1 MSGTGESCEGCPLV
15 ELKAGAAQHVPR
27 SEWLLPALVGAVVWI
42 IGAIERSFWLDEFH
56 TLQHARAA
64 PWSEFFASVSADNH
78 PPLSFLLAK
87 IARSLLGES
96 ELALR
101 SWSILAGLATVFLA
115 ARIGA
120 RTACAT
126 SRAALP
132 WLVVLSSFAFNV
144 FSEAR
149 MYGLLALATA
159 GVIDSVLACL
169 EGKRRHLL
177 VATWVAVG
185 CHTHYYFAYE
195 LAALGLLGVGVWLRS
210 ASARASVTRLF
221 AAAAL
226 GVAAFVPWIVV
237 GLAEQLANDL
247 PSGGSTGR
255 YASFAG
261 YVMSLG
267 HLLFLNAS
275 LGGEWV
281 SRYVALPGVC
291 VGGLLG
297 VLGFVRLAR
306 GARSTSVCSRTSTAL
321 FHLAWVSALVA
332 PAIGLCVAFVLPRAG
347 FNWRYV
353 AGALVPVLV
362 FVAAGVRAKPWYR
375 LALGG
380 VLAATLALVLAVN
393 VLSPGPENFRGAFR
407 YIAEHARAGDAMIVT
422 PLQVFRGDEALD
434 GWDYYGPRVQRELGL
449 DGSTSPTLYQ
459 RGAFEGALEHERVW
473 IYVRKRYEAH
483 ILAALRERYTY
494 EEGTGVDDALSV
506 YLFADPRR

>member
-1 MSGTGESCEGCPLV
+1 MSGDGATCEGCPLV
-15 ELKAGAAQHVPR
+15 EVTAAAARRVPT
-27 SEWLLPALVGAVVWI
+27 SEWLVPALVGAVVWI
-42 IGAIERSFWLDEFH
+42 LGGFGRSFWVDEFH
-56 TLQHARAA
+56 TLQHARAT
-64 PWSEFFASVSADNH
+64 PWGEFVASVSADNH

-87 IARSLLGES
+87 IARSLFGES

-101 SWSILAGLATVFLA
+101 SWSILAGVATVFLA

-169 EGKRRHLL
+169 EGKRRHAL
-177 VATWVAVG
+177 VALWVAVG

-210 ASARASVTRLF
+210 APSRASVVRLF
-221 AAAAL
+221 AAAFA
-226 GVAAFVPWIVV
+226 GVALFVPWAVV
-237 GLAEQLANDL
+237 GFAEQLTNDL
-247 PSGGSTGR
+247 PSGGSTGK
-255 YASFAG
+255 YASLTG

-306 GARSTSVCSRTSTAL
+306 GARSSSVCSRTSRAL

-362 FVAAGVRAKPWYR
+362 FVAAG
-375 LALGG
+375 
-380 VLAATLALVLAVN
+380 AAMLALVVAFN
-393 VLSPGPENFRGAFR
+393 VVSPGPEDFRGAFR
-407 YIAEHARAGDAMIVT
+407 YIAEDARAGDAMIVT
-422 PLQVFRGDEALD
+422 PLQVFRADEALD

-449 DGSTSPTLYQ
+449 DGSTMPTLYEE
-459 RGAFEGALEHERVW
+459 GAFEGALEHERVW
-473 IYVRKRYEAH
+473 IYVRKRYDAK
-483 ILAALRERYTY
+483 ILAALRERYSM
-494 EEGTGVDDALSV
+494 ESATGVDDALTV
-506 YLFADPRR
+506 ILFEDPRR